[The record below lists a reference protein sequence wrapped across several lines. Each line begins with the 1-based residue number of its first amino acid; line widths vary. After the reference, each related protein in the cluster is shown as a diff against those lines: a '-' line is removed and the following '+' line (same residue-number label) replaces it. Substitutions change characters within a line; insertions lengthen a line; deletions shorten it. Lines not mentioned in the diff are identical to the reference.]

1 MLSVQTLRWHNHLD
15 PNINRSEW
23 TQQED
28 EQLVLLHAE
37 VGNQWAVLARS
48 MPGRTDNAIKNR
60 WNATLH
66 KRVLSGDYN
75 YLLQEG
81 QCVRVCV
88 GVVLEENGE
97 GIGQQS
103 LARRSSFHV
112 QEQDF
117 WTKCTR
123 GGPTTCAKA
132 HMRLAT
138 V

>member
-1 MLSVQTLRWHNHLD
+1 MD

-66 KRVLSGDYN
+66 KRMLSGDYN
-75 YLLQEG
+75 YLLQKG
-81 QCVRVCV
+81 QCVWFLKTLHDSGT
-88 GVVLEENGE
+88 GVVPEVEVCWLPHRNC
-97 GIGQQS
+97 
-103 LARRSSFHV
+103 RVVRTVHV
-112 QEQDF
+112 
-117 WTKCTR
+117 
-123 GGPTTCAKA
+123 
-132 HMRLAT
+132 
-138 V
+138 